1 MPEPEILTDPNQM
14 LARALAAKDA
24 EIDRLKGVELWFTE
38 AVDAMHAEVDDAR
51 SEVITLEWKLS
62 EAEKEIDRLRDG
74 LQNALAA
81 IDWMF
86 AAQQPLRDPWFAHRD
101 ELIAR
106 AREALGRSNG

>member
-24 EIDRLKGVELWFTE
+24 EIDRLQ
-38 AVDAMHAEVDDAR
+38 
-51 SEVITLEWKLS
+51 
-62 EAEKEIDRLRDG
+62 DG

-101 ELIAR
+101 ALIAR
-106 AREALGRSNG
+106 AREALGRSNGA